1 MNHILELFD
10 RDYTLALLKRKVL
23 PEYPG
28 YRTIKDLEIIPYKKH
43 IWEKT
48 YHVVV
53 EIKTTFIRQDGDEE
67 VLPIFCS
74 AHNQEPRENVYRALR
89 FLWEHGFHSDHLTIP
104 RPLFFSPYLNG
115 VFYRGVSGY
124 NLQYY
129 MWRKDFTTVERI
141 IPQAAKWFAKLHAL
155 KDLSDY
161 NFNHESG
168 HIRTVVPGA
177 AKVFGIIERK
187 YPGHLSFYRGAYEI
201 FMAEEE
207 EFLDSTE
214 KRWLI
219 HGDAHPEN
227 IIKIN
232 DIQIAAIDFSDMSLS
247 DFARDL
253 GCWLQQF
260 EFMAQKEE
268 FSAEQIA
275 KYKELF
281 LDNYFANSREEL
293 TPDLQRRI
301 DNYYNWTK
309 LRTIT
314 YLLISGVIKRD
325 EERMAQINDM
335 INELKNNLGI

>member
-10 RDYTLALLKRKVL
+10 KDYTLALLKRKVL

-28 YRTIKDLEIIPYKKH
+28 YRTIKDIEIIPYKKH
-43 IWEKT
+43 IWERA

-53 EIKTTFIRQDGDEE
+53 EIKARFICQDGSEE

-74 AHNQEPRENVYRALR
+74 AHNQEPRENVYLALK
-89 FLWEHGFHSDHLTIP
+89 FLWEHGFHSDHFTIP
-104 RPLFFSPYLNG
+104 RPLFFSKYLNG
-115 VFYRGVSGY
+115 VFYRGASGY

-129 MWRKDFTTVERI
+129 MWRKDLTELDRV
-141 IPQAAKWFAKLHAL
+141 IPQAAKWFAKLHSL
-155 KDLSDY
+155 KDWAAYD
-161 NFNHESG
+161 FNQESG
-168 HIRTVVPGA
+168 RVRTVVPGA
-177 AKVFGIIERK
+177 AKLFEIIEKK
-187 YPGHLSFYRGAYEI
+187 YPDHLSFYRGAYEI
-201 FMAEEE
+201 FMNAEED
-207 EFLDSTE
+207 FLNSTTQ
-214 KRWLI
+214 RWLI

-260 EFMAQKEE
+260 EFMALKEE
-268 FSAEQIA
+268 FSVGDIN
-275 KYKELF
+275 KYKQLF
-281 LDNYFANSREEL
+281 LDNYFANVSEKL

-314 YLLISGVIKRD
+314 YLLVSGVIKRD
-325 EERMAQINDM
+325 AERLAQINEM
-335 INELKNNLGI
+335 INELRDNLGL